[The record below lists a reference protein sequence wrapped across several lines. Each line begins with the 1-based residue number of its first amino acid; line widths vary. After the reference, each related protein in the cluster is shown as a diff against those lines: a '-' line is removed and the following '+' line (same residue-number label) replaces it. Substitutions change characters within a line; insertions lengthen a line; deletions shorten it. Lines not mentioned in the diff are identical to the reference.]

1 VSVESEGP
9 LPQWAINVV
18 IWVCMILSAGFTGLL
33 AWFFRKYS
41 LKIDALEENQ
51 KRFATAESVTEMEL
65 RITPMVSRSEFL
77 AYMQQMREDQERQ
90 NQRLRDDR
98 QRLHQENRDDNAA
111 LRTDNAALRV
121 DIRAV
126 HSRVDELFSK

>member
-1 VSVESEGP
+1 VSVESEGA

-51 KRFATAESVTEMEL
+51 KHFATAESVLEMQL
-65 RITPMVSRSEFL
+65 LITPMISRTELLS
-77 AYMQQMREDQERQ
+77 YMNQMREDQEKINEQMRG
-90 NQRLRDDR
+90 DR
-98 QRLHQENRDDNAA
+98 QRLHQENRDDSAA
-111 LRTDNAALRV
+111 LRSDV
-121 DIRAV
+121 RAV
-126 HSRVDELFSK
+126 HARVDELFGK